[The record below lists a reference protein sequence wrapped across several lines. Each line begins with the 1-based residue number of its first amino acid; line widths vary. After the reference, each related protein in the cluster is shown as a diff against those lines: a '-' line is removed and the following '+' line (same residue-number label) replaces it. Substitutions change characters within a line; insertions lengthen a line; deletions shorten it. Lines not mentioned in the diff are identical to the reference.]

1 MASARREQPFV
12 FEYESQLIQGIIDLY
27 FEEDGELVIVD
38 YKTDRVN
45 EGAKRGKKKLVK
57 RYAVQLDYYAKAL
70 EQLDRKNCKRK
81 NCIFIYFR
89 KRNNVLKLRK
99 IFSNM

>member
-1 MASARREQPFV
+1 MLLELWQVSRREQPFV

-45 EGAKRGKKKLVK
+45 KSAMWENRILSKGMQFSLIIMPKL
-57 RYAVQLDYYAKAL
+57 
-70 EQLDRKNCKRK
+70 
-81 NCIFIYFR
+81 
-89 KRNNVLKLRK
+89 
-99 IFSNM
+99 